1 MRHGQKGCKPSLDRF
16 VKTLHVC
23 EAEDGR
29 TGAAGGAR
37 DPRDLPQ
44 LHPMFGEGA
53 QGSSGPRTTT
63 TGDATRDILRDIA
76 ASLAAQDR
84 RAEEEKLGQPGTL
97 AGVTEE
103 DKLIV
108 FAARGFDRFD
118 VALCPAETGRELA
131 RALKK
136 TFETS
141 HTTFRS
147 TGFPTLPTNR
157 IILGSVKMQ
166 FGGKDHKNLGPAS
179 LSVADFPTIRDEEA
193 ENYSVSVDWKLETRP
208 REPPTYLSWQRQARN
223 EVKAFGC
230 LFGTE
235 HNEERLEA
243 LDWLCNRHE
252 GDNHKFP
259 LDYVKATWEELHWHW
274 CEGMREEVRRCK

>member
-1 MRHGQKGCKPSLDRF
+1 MNQGRLGTKSGKPSLDKF
-16 VKTLHVC
+16 VWSNCSTYP
-23 EAEDGR
+23 EEIEDGR
-29 TGAAGGAR
+29 TGAPGGVR
-37 DPRDLPQ
+37 DPLDLPQ
-44 LHPMFGEGA
+44 LGSALRSAPNMPSQPHPAGA
-53 QGSSGPRTTT
+53 
-63 TGDATRDILRDIA
+63 DATRDILKDVA
-76 ASLAAQDR
+76 SSLAAQDR

-103 DKLIV
+103 DKLLV

-118 VALCPAETGRELA
+118 VSLCPAETGRELA

-166 FGGKDHKNLGPAS
+166 FGGKDHKHLNHAS

-193 ENYSVSVDWKLETRP
+193 ESYVIPSDWKLESRP
-208 REPPTYLSWQRQARN
+208 RLI
-223 EVKAFGC
+223 
-230 LFGTE
+230 
-235 HNEERLEA
+235 
-243 LDWLCNRHE
+243 
-252 GDNHKFP
+252 
-259 LDYVKATWEELHWHW
+259 
-274 CEGMREEVRRCK
+274 